1 MQRETEPIQKRLRI
15 LSQTEIEM
23 LYGRPRFTQDEQIEY
38 FTLSQAEKELLRDLR
53 AEHTQCHFI
62 LQLGYFKAKQMFF
75 TFDFHEVEADAQYIL
90 EQYFP
95 HIQLD
100 DLQPVNK
107 RTNLRQRRLILE
119 LCQYQLCGAEERQQL
134 EVKARQA
141 AKISSK
147 PVYVLRELM
156 QYLNEQRIVTPGYSL
171 LQDTIG
177 QALTHEQDR
186 LITVVRTHVND
197 SHREALRRLTDD
209 PQGLYEITLLKRDPK
224 DFSLGEIKR
233 ELERGEQIQSLYLL
247 AKQLLPLLS
256 ISNESIKYYASLVTY
271 YSVFRLKQLDDLLVD
286 IYLLCFVY
294 HRYQRLH
301 DNLINSLIHNDRRY
315 IDQAKSAAK
324 ERVYVF
330 QVERNQ
336 NLQKAGQILKLFTDG
351 NIDENTPFQA
361 VQARAFVILERQKL
375 DRIADHIVTN
385 ARFDEAA
392 FQWDHIDTLAHQFK
406 RNLRPILLAVDF
418 AASRAQAPLLE
429 AVHFLKTAFRKEK
442 PLTQY
447 ATADFPTRFIPSN
460 LKRYLVIEDSSV
472 PSGTASVQH
481 GAKRLLVD
489 RYEFL
494 AYRLL
499 CNGLEAGDIFCRD
512 SVRFRSFEDDLIDD
526 RQWQKKEEL
535 MAAAGLTVLNQP
547 IQEHLAVLEQLLEE
561 RLVAVNQRI
570 ESGENEHFQI
580 KSRGRQMQWTLQSP
594 RSNEAVNHPFY
605 DALGQ
610 VDIASLL
617 HFVDQKCGFMSAFD
631 HVLGRYAKRPA
642 NDFAINACLVA
653 WGTNM
658 GLGRM
663 GEISDMSYHTL
674 ASTSDNFIRL
684 ETLKEA
690 NDRVSNATA
699 ELSIFQHYNIGEAV
713 HSSSDGQKFETRIH
727 TINARHSPKYFG
739 LKKGIVS
746 YTLVANHIPVNARI
760 IGANEHESHYV
771 FDLLFNNT
779 TDIHPEVH
787 STDTHGA
794 NEVNF
799 AILHLFGYQFAPRYR
814 DIQDKV
820 KTGLY
825 GFKHPSQYEELLLK
839 PIRKINTDLITAERE
854 NIQRIMLSLALKTT
868 TQNIIVGKLSA
879 YARKNRTRRALWE
892 YDNIIRSLYLLDYID
907 SPPLRRNIQRALNRG
922 ESYHQLRRAV
932 SHANFG
938 KLRFKTEQEQQIW
951 NECSRLIT
959 NCVIYYNAV
968 ILSSLLEHKEK
979 SGDSSGAALLKQI
992 SPVAWQHINFYG
1004 RYEFTREP
1012 EHIDIDAIIRELAV
1026 TPLLSSG

>member
-1 MQRETEPIQKRLRI
+1 
-15 LSQTEIEM
+15 
-23 LYGRPRFTQDEQIEY
+23 
-38 FTLSQAEKELLRDLR
+38 
-53 AEHTQCHFI
+53 
-62 LQLGYFKAKQMFF
+62 MFF
-75 TFDFHEVEADAQYIL
+75 TFDFHGVEEDVQYIL
-90 EQYFP
+90 ERYFP
-95 HIQLD
+95 HIKLD

-119 LCQYQLCGAEERQQL
+119 LCRYRFCGAEERQHLQA
-134 EVKARQA
+134 KARQA

-156 QYLNEQRIVTPGYSL
+156 QYLDEQRIVAPGYSL
-171 LQDTIG
+171 LQDTIS
-177 QALTHEQDR
+177 QALTHEQNR
-186 LITVVRTHVND
+186 LVIVVRTHVND
-197 SHREALRRLTDD
+197 SDREAFRRLTDD
-209 PQGLYEITLLKRDPK
+209 PLGLYEITLLKREPK
-224 DFSLGEIKR
+224 DFSFGEIKR
-233 ELERGEQIQSLYLL
+233 ELARGEHIQPLYLL
-247 AKQLLPLLS
+247 AKQVLPLLD
-256 ISNESIKYYASLVTY
+256 ISSESIKYYASLVTY
-271 YSVFRLKQLDDLLVD
+271 YSVFRLKQLDEHVIDV
-286 IYLLCFVY
+286 YLLCFVY

-301 DNLINSLIHNDRRY
+301 DNLINSLIYNDRRY
-315 IDQAKSAAK
+315 TDQAKSAAK
-324 ERVYVF
+324 ERVYGF

-336 NLQKAGQILKLFTDG
+336 NLQKAGQVLKLFTDG
-351 NIDENTPFQA
+351 NIDEDTPFQA
-361 VQARAFVILERQKL
+361 VQARAFAILERQKL

-385 ARFDEAA
+385 TRFDEAA
-392 FQWDHIDTLAHQFK
+392 FQWDHIDTLVHQFK

-418 AASRAQAPLLE
+418 AASRSRAPLLE
-429 AVHFLKTAFRKEK
+429 AVDFLKTAFRKEK

-447 ATADFPTRFIPSN
+447 ATTDFPTRFIPSN
-460 LKRYLVIEDSSV
+460 LKRYLVIPDVSALGGS
-472 PSGTASVQH
+472 AAAQH

-494 AYRLL
+494 VYRLL

-526 RQWQKKEEL
+526 RQWKKKEEL
-535 MAAAGLTVLNQP
+535 MAAAGHTVLNQP
-547 IQEHLAVLEQLLEE
+547 IQEHLASLEQLLEE

-570 ESGENEHFQI
+570 ASGENEHFQI
-580 KSRGRQMQWTLQSP
+580 KRRGQRARGAPEWILQSP

-605 DALGQ
+605 DSLGQ

-631 HVLGRYAKRPA
+631 HVLGRYVKRPA
-642 NDFAINACLVA
+642 NEFAINACLVA

-779 TDIHPEVH
+779 TDIQPDVH
-787 STDTHGA
+787 STDTHGT

-820 KTGLY
+820 RTGLY
-825 GFKHPSQYEELLLK
+825 GFKHPSQYGEMLLQ
-839 PIRKINTDLITAERE
+839 PIRKINTDLITAEEE

-907 SPPLRRNIQRALNRG
+907 SPPLRRNVQRALNRG
-922 ESYHQLRRAV
+922 ENYHQLRRAV

-938 KLRFKTEQEQQIW
+938 KLRFKTEQEQQLW

-968 ILSSLLEHKEK
+968 ILSSLLEHKEE
-979 SGDSSGAALLKQI
+979 SGDSSGAALISQI
-992 SPVAWQHINFYG
+992 SPLAWQHVNFYG
-1004 RYEFTREP
+1004 RYEFTRGP
-1012 EHIDIDAIIRELAV
+1012 EHIDIDAIIRELAEI
-1026 TPLLSSG
+1026 PILSSG